1 MSKVEDKMKD
11 ALSKCINVT
20 IGNTEVYCT
29 GEDKGIKTVFLHE
42 NIIFMEFDGNK
53 WVWHRGFHTKTTA
66 SRLRALGAN
75 VAMKNGKLHLNGVMM
90 DEDRPYL
97 IS

>member
-1 MSKVEDKMKD
+1 MKVEDKMKD
-11 ALSKCINVT
+11 ALSKCISVDCSS
-20 IGNTEVYCT
+20 NTKVCCEF
-29 GEDKGIKTVFLHE
+29 GLKIVFLHK

-53 WVWHRGFHTKTTA
+53 WVWHKGFHTKTTA

-75 VAMKNGKLHLNGVMM
+75 VAMKNGKLHLNGKPMI
-90 DEDRPYL
+90 EDKPYL